1 MSNIN
6 LNIDNITPVL
16 SKDEIFGI
24 QPQVSKIHEQM
35 EKGEGA
41 GSDFIG
47 WLHLP
52 SNTSKDLIKR
62 INDTA
67 KYVKENADVF
77 VCIGI
82 GGSYLGAKAAIEFV
96 NHTFYNQ
103 LPQTK
108 RKTPEIY
115 FAGQNISSDYL
126 SDLLDIIKDKD
137 ICVNVISKSGTT
149 TEPAIA
155 FRILKNALEKRYG
168 KDEARKRIIATTD
181 KEKGALKKL
190 ADNEGYETFV
200 VPDDVGGRYSVLT
213 PVGLLPIAV
222 AGIDIAELLEGA
234 KDFEE
239 ITADPDI
246 KANLSYLYAV
256 IRYLLHQKG
265 KSIEVLSSFHPSL
278 HYIGEWWKQ
287 LAGESEGKNGKGIF
301 PASVDFTTDL
311 HSMGQ
316 WIQDGQRIIFETFML
331 IEKSNREILIP
342 LSKLVPAGF
351 KQGDDGDGLNY
362 IASKSLDY
370 VNDKAYQGTAQAHK
384 DGSVPNMLITIKDRT
399 PYSLGQIFYFFEKA
413 IAISGYLLGVNPF
426 NQPGV
431 EFYKKNMFT
440 LLGKK

>member
-1 MSNIN
+1 MPNIN
-6 LNIDNITPVL
+6 LTIDNIIPFL
-16 SKDEIFGI
+16 PKGEIFNL

-35 EKGEGA
+35 AKGEGA
-41 GSDFIG
+41 ESDFIG

-52 SNTSKDLIKR
+52 SNTSKNLIKK

-67 KYVKENADVF
+67 RYVKENADVF
-77 VCIGI
+77 ICIGI

-103 LPQTK
+103 LLQTK

-126 SDLLDIIKDKD
+126 SDLLDIIENKD
-137 ICVNVISKSGTT
+137 ICINVISKSGTT

-155 FRILKNALEKRYG
+155 FRILKDALEKRYG

-190 ADNEGYETFV
+190 AVQEGYETFV
-200 VPDDVGGRYSVLT
+200 VPDDVGGRYSALT

-234 KDFEE
+234 RDFEE
-239 ITADPDI
+239 ITNNPDI
-246 KANLSYLYAV
+246 KLNLSYFYAA
-256 IRYLLHQKG
+256 IRYLLYKKG

-316 WIQDGQRIIFETFML
+316 WIQDGQRIIFETFMM

-342 LSKLVPAGF
+342 FAKN
-351 KQGDDGDGLNY
+351 DGDGLNY
-362 IASKSLDY
+362 IAGKSLDY
-370 VNDKAYQGTAQAHK
+370 VNDKAYQGTALAHK
-384 DGSVPNMLITIKDRT
+384 DGNVPNMLITIKDRT
-399 PYSLGQIFYFFEKA
+399 PYSLGQIFYFFERA
-413 IAISGYLLGVNPF
+413 IAMSGYLLDVNPF